1 MSEKNNNTIDVKPI
15 DGNIEV
21 TVDEAKRL
29 LKEHN
34 NKVSNGDIDSFVC
47 LKDINKIYPN
57 GVQAVYDFNI
67 EIKEH
72 DFIVLVGPSG
82 CGKSTTLR
90 MVAGLE
96 DITSG
101 YLYSYL

>member
-47 LKDINKIYPN
+47 LKDINKI
-57 GVQAVYDFNI
+57 
-67 EIKEH
+67 
-72 DFIVLVGPSG
+72 
-82 CGKSTTLR
+82 
-90 MVAGLE
+90 
-96 DITSG
+96 
-101 YLYSYL
+101 